1 MNFQIA
7 FIHCDCNH
15 WLRILELTGDT
26 GNDYKLNLIRNHEL
40 IVTTPEK
47 FDSVTRWCCMSDP
60 SLMQTFKLVMID
72 EVHMLNDEDRGHVLE
87 AVVSRLKTAG

>member
-1 MNFQIA
+1 M
-7 FIHCDCNH
+7 
-15 WLRILELTGDT
+15 
-26 GNDYKLNLIRNHEL
+26 
-40 IVTTPEK
+40 TTPEK

>member
-1 MNFQIA
+1 M
-7 FIHCDCNH
+7 
-15 WLRILELTGDT
+15 
-26 GNDYKLNLIRNHEL
+26 
-40 IVTTPEK
+40 TTPEK

-87 AVVSRLKTAG
+87 AVVSRLKTAGQSCDENCSKILGEGCLKQDS